1 MINLFYEPFPDCI
14 EADGERYGILTDF
27 REWLRFH
34 DLMTETEID
43 GYTKALLMAEWLE
56 EPPEI
61 VTEDIIRELTAFARA
76 DGLFPARR
84 GEESEESPHPPWFDF
99 RIDGCWIAGDFLR
112 FYGIDLLGT
121 EYLHW
126 WKFCALLS
134 ALPDDSMTMKRI
146 AYRSAN
152 LNDIKNPDERRR
164 VTRIQR
170 RIAIPYKMDDDMIGA
185 VLWNM

>member
-1 MINLFYEPFPDCI
+1 MTNLFYEPFPDFI

-61 VTEDIIRELTAFARA
+61 VTEGIIRELTAFARA
-76 DGLFPARR
+76 DALFPARR
-84 GEESEESPHPPWFDF
+84 GEESEEPPHPPWFDF
-99 RIDGCWIAGDFLR
+99 RVDGCWIAGDFLR

-164 VTRIQR
+164 VARIQR
-170 RIAIPYKMDDDMIGA
+170 RIAIPYKMEDDMIGA

>member
-1 MINLFYEPFPDCI
+1 MTNLFYESFPDFI

-76 DGLFPARR
+76 DALFPARR
-84 GEESEESPHPPWFDF
+84 GEESEEPPHPP
-99 RIDGCWIAGDFLR
+99 
-112 FYGIDLLGT
+112 
-121 EYLHW
+121 
-126 WKFCALLS
+126 
-134 ALPDDSMTMKRI
+134 
-146 AYRSAN
+146 
-152 LNDIKNPDERRR
+152 
-164 VTRIQR
+164 
-170 RIAIPYKMDDDMIGA
+170 
-185 VLWNM
+185 